1 MTLAEQPQTTDNA
14 STAPPARLVIKRGG
28 RVNQTFQLERKGETH
43 VGRWDPDGGAFPEI
57 DLTEDDPE
65 AKISRKHARFFVEEG
80 AYFLEDLGSLNGTFV
95 NRGARLLPGQPVGV
109 KDGDEVLLGKTF
121 CTFIQDQA

>member
-1 MTLAEQPQTTDNA
+1 MTTAEQSQTPDA
-14 STAPPARLVIKRGG
+14 KSEAPPARLVIKRGG
-28 RVNQTFQLERKGETH
+28 RVNHVFQLERRGETH

-65 AKISRKHARFFVEEG
+65 AKISRKHARFFVEDA

-95 NRGARLLPGQPVGV
+95 NRGSRLLPGQPVGV

-121 CTFIQDQA
+121 FTFHVDQA